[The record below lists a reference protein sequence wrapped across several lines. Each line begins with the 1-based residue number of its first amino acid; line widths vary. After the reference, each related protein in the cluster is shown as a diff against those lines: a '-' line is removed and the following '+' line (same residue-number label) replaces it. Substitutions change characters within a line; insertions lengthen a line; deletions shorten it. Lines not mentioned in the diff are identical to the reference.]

1 MTILQYC
8 SVCKT
13 EYEMEIVPTADDDGV
28 LWLQCPA
35 CKGFLPKVKS
45 VEAPAANEPVAE
57 PKDEAVAEPS
67 VDTPDETQVTDD
79 TPSPVAEDSEQEST
93 SEKKSK
99 DDQADDTVDD
109 ADEGAEQLAAM
120 DVSLAVPYR
129 PWQQYV
135 EGDVIHHLAWD
146 DYGVVL
152 AKEVLPGHR
161 RVVKVRFA
169 QAGIVRLIEDQGE
182 RPR

>member
-13 EYEMEIVPTADDDGV
+13 EYDMEIVPTADDDGV
-28 LWLQCPA
+28 LWLQCPT

-45 VEAPAANEPVAE
+45 VAGPSGDTVAE
-57 PKDEAVAEPS
+57 EKQGESTPVPDRSDRKPAEGTSPSAAGVFAPETTVEDKKKKDES
-67 VDTPDETQVTDD
+67 
-79 TPSPVAEDSEQEST
+79 
-93 SEKKSK
+93 
-99 DDQADDTVDD
+99 DD
-109 ADEGAEQLAAM
+109 ALDKVDEGAEQLAAM

-129 PWQQYV
+129 PWQQYA

-161 RVVKVRFA
+161 CVVKVRFSE
-169 QAGIVRLIEDQGE
+169 AGIVRLIEDQGE